1 MDRRRH
7 EDSRDKDYRRRDDKE
22 DEYRGRS
29 KYGRDDITRT
39 RTRSKSR
46 STSKDRDRARLP
58 RSKSPRRDYHDDK
71 RSYDKSSYVNASK
84 SNYRRDLDRPEV
96 SKEKKDIEM
105 RKSPEKEAVRPVE
118 TAENEELLE

>member
-71 RSYDKSSYVNASK
+71 RSKASYVNASK
-84 SNYRRDLDRPEV
+84 SNYRDLDRPEV
-96 SKEKKDIEM
+96 SKEQKGIEM
-105 RKSPEKEAVRPVE
+105 KKSPKKEAVRPVE
-118 TAENEELLE
+118 TAENQELSE